1 VYLARP
7 IPSWFWAPAVGEFHF
22 DGWADAVLSG
32 EFEMKKNLVIVAA
45 IAGIGLF
52 AAGGITR
59 SASRAV
65 SAAPVAAATPSR
77 TVQFSYVIH
86 VPAVPEGSRELRVW
100 APMPYQDLYQ
110 AVSDLKIESPVPYKM
125 HREAE
130 YGDQYAYMTI
140 AAAHAKAPF
149 DIHVSF
155 HATRSERRV
164 ALTGASD
171 TVDQP
176 IISVARFLQPDA
188 LVPIDGVI
196 AELSQQ
202 QTKGVSLPLDKARK
216 IYDYVIATMHYDH
229 DGTEW
234 GRGDALWACNSKHGN
249 CTDFHSLFIGMARA
263 AGIPARF
270 EIGFPLPLD
279 KTEGAITSYHCWA
292 EFYVGGIGWIPIDAS
307 EAWKHKEKID
317 FFFGGLDVNR
327 VMFTLGRDIE
337 LTPPQKG
344 GPLNYSVY
352 PYAELDGAPFAGL
365 KEDYSFRD
373 VSAAASHSGN

>member
-1 VYLARP
+1 VAEFHLDGLAEEPRT
-7 IPSWFWAPAVGEFHF
+7 GEFAMKRNLAAVALL
-22 DGWADAVLSG
+22 AD
-32 EFEMKKNLVIVAA
+32 VALLA
-45 IAGIGLF
+45 GVALLGAAGISRT
-52 AAGGITR
+52 AIH
-59 SASRAV
+59 AS
-65 SAAPVAAATPSR
+65 AAATPSR

-86 VPAVPEGSRELRVW
+86 VPAIPEGSHELRLW

-110 AVSDLKIESPVPYKM
+110 SVADLKIESPVPYKM
-125 HREAE
+125 HRDTA

-140 AAAHAKAPF
+140 AAARAKAPF

-155 HATRSERRV
+155 RATRSERRV

-171 TVDQP
+171 TVDKP
-176 IISVARFLQPDA
+176 IISVDRFLQPDA
-188 LVPIDGVI
+188 LVPVDGVI

-202 QTKGVSLPLDKARK
+202 ETKGVTLPLDKARK

-229 DGTEW
+229 DGTDW
-234 GRGDALWACNSKHGN
+234 GRGDAVWACNSKHGN

-263 AGIPARF
+263 QGIPARF

-292 EFYVGGIGWIPIDAS
+292 EFYIGGIGWIPIDAS

-317 FFFGGLDVNR
+317 YFFGGLDVNR

-352 PYAELDGAPFAGL
+352 PYAELDGAPFTGL

-373 VSAAASHSGN
+373 AGAAKGVSVGGMK